1 MNRNVP
7 AESDTYVYD
16 GARVRVL
23 RSGTQTNGVFA
34 LLEAT
39 LLPGAMAAPH
49 SHAHE
54 EETPYVL
61 EGTLC
66 VETQGRTIALS
77 PGETATLPRNVP
89 HRLGNTSTGVTRI
102 LLLATPAGF
111 DEFVKEIG
119 QRLDDPAAPAAPM
132 TEARIAQL
140 DEAASRYGITVVAEA
155 EL

>member
-1 MNRNVP
+1 PCPDPMTFTRKPGSSLPTAHTTLEIAMNRNVP

-39 LLPGAMAAPH
+39 LPPGAMAAPH

-61 EGTLC
+61 EGTLY

-77 PGETATLPRNVP
+77 PGETAILPRN
-89 HRLGNTSTGVTRI
+89 
-102 LLLATPAGF
+102 
-111 DEFVKEIG
+111 
-119 QRLDDPAAPAAPM
+119 
-132 TEARIAQL
+132 
-140 DEAASRYGITVVAEA
+140 
-155 EL
+155 